1 MNEDGRQGHQGA
13 TTGGGGD
20 HAAVELWL
28 SRSPRMAGREGDQM
42 ETPQRSEGLTGR
54 SMTPAAA
61 LARHIEW
68 LQYAL
73 NAAEAEETRRA
84 LRLSK
89 ATKKNREK
97 RSARLSEARDEIAE
111 LTAL

>member
-1 MNEDGRQGHQGA
+1 
-13 TTGGGGD
+13 
-20 HAAVELWL
+20 
-28 SRSPRMAGREGDQM
+28 M
-42 ETPQRSEGLTGR
+42 ETPPRSEGLTGR

-68 LQYAL
+68 LEYAL
-73 NAAEAEETRRA
+73 NAAEAEETLRA

-97 RSARLSEARDEIAE
+97 RSARLAEARDEIAE
-111 LTAL
+111 LTALLEGIRELQARSRPPVPKEAVGSRPQAKA